1 MKVRITGIQMDVF
14 TGYVEDNL
22 KRAARLVEQ
31 AAKFNPNFV
40 AFPEMF
46 ATGFAFNELV
56 MFAEKY
62 RETFE
67 VFFKKCAAQ
76 TSAYIV
82 GGSVPEIDS
91 GKLYNTCFI
100 YSPAGEKIARYRKVH
115 PFPLTGEDQFFEHG
129 KELLV
134 LPTPYGTIAVAI
146 CYDLRFP
153 ELIRAKT
160 LKGAEIL
167 FVPSQFP
174 KPRDDHWEIVL
185 RARAIENQIF
195 VVGVN
200 RIGGKRLKHFGKS
213 LVIDPAG
220 KIVSKLGGREGVLKA
235 EIDTA
240 EINRIRDLMP
250 HLKHRKPQVYNQ

>member
-1 MKVRITGIQMDVF
+1 MKVRIAGIQMDLH
-14 TGYVEDNL
+14 TGYVEENL
-22 KRAARLVEQ
+22 KRATKLVEQ
-31 AAKFNPNFV
+31 TTRFLPNFLV
-40 AFPEMF
+40 FPEMF
-46 ATGFAFNELV
+46 ATGFAFNEFKL
-56 MFAEKY
+56 FAEKY
-62 RETFE
+62 RESFDA
-67 VFFKKCAAQ
+67 FFRKCAAQ
-76 TSAYIV
+76 TSAYVI
-82 GGSVPEIDS
+82 GGSIPEAES

-100 YSPAGEKIARYRKVH
+100 YSPEGEKIARYRKVH

-134 LPTPYGTIAVAI
+134 LPTPYGKISVAI

-195 VVGVN
+195 VVGIN
-200 RIGGKRLKHFGKS
+200 RIGGQTLKHFGKS
-213 LVIDPAG
+213 MVINPNG
-220 KIVSKLGGREGVLKA
+220 KIIQRLGEKEGILKA

-240 EINRIRDLMP
+240 EITQARNFIP
-250 HLKHRKPQVYNQ
+250 HLKHRKPHVYNL

>member
-1 MKVRITGIQMDVF
+1 
-14 TGYVEDNL
+14 
-22 KRAARLVEQ
+22 
-31 AAKFNPNFV
+31 
-40 AFPEMF
+40 
-46 ATGFAFNELV
+46 
-56 MFAEKY
+56 
-62 RETFE
+62 
-67 VFFKKCAAQ
+67 
-76 TSAYIV
+76 
-82 GGSVPEIDS
+82 
-91 GKLYNTCFI
+91 
-100 YSPAGEKIARYRKVH
+100 
-115 PFPLTGEDQFFEHG
+115 
-129 KELLV
+129 
-134 LPTPYGTIAVAI
+134 
-146 CYDLRFP
+146 
-153 ELIRAKT
+153 LIRAKT